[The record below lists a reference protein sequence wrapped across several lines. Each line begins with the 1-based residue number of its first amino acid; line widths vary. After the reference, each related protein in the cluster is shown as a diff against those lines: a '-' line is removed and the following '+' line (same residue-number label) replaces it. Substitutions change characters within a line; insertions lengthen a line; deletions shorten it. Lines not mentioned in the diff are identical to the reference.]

1 MKKIISF
8 IITFILLIG
17 LVSFSNPTE
26 VDAKTKNISAS
37 TVKAVKKGTL
47 PGAIGGINTKY
58 KTLKS
63 KSKKVKWMDADP
75 IGMVTWKND
84 IYGLKSKSK
93 NAKVQLIS
101 RSYNYTISKK
111 SLKKAFGKSY
121 KTSAPNSTYYK
132 AGKYLVHVESSYGT
146 STIWL
151 GTKKSFKLIP
161 GLGYGN

>member
-17 LVSFSNPTE
+17 LVSLGNPTE

-37 TVKAVKKGTL
+37 TVKAMKKGTL

-63 KSKKVKWMDADP
+63 KSKKVKWVDGDP
-75 IGMVTWKND
+75 IGSVTWKNTM
-84 IYGLKSKSK
+84 YGLKSKSK
-93 NAKVQLIS
+93 NAKVQLIY
-101 RSYNYTISKK
+101 REYNYTISKK

-132 AGKYLVHVESSYGT
+132 AGKYLVHVHSSHGT
-146 STIWL
+146 STVWL
-151 GTKKSFKLIP
+151 GTKKSFPLIP
-161 GLGYGN
+161 GLGYGY